1 MDGNRPAFRT
11 TAPSGARAPYPNAA
25 DHIRTLP
32 HLLLKHSF
40 SSQICMAKH
49 ASAESQK
56 RLHRCFG
63 RQPPRCPHR
72 PCSVSPGSGTAQH
85 LGDSSSAAHSRTSF
99 CPRAAAESLH
109 PHCSRPP
116 RTRHGQQSQHRAGR
130 PRLPLCLPG
139 PGPVSH
145 VLPGARQLS
154 HRRSVLEARGPSAA
168 RLAPHP
174 ALPLR
179 HRGRHTHSALLRR
192 PGTKGRSPR
201 TERRRPGGCPAGRA
215 ARRARSRLAPRT
227 AQPGGQSGSRLTQQ
241 DRTGHDRP
249 GPAARRAGPSP
260 APPPRP
266 APLPAARPRPHG
278 PRTHA
283 PALPRRADGQPSPG
297 PQRADGHAPRAAC
310 CPPRNYSS
318 RRAPRRP
325 APPPAGG
332 AAVVPRVPWRTG
344 SGPAGRELP

>member
-1 MDGNRPAFRT
+1 MGT
-11 TAPSGARAPYPNAA
+11 GLHSEQ
-25 DHIRTLP
+25 
-32 HLLLKHSF
+32 LLLLEHGHHTRMQQTTQGLCPT
-40 SSQICMAKH
+40 SSSSTPSPPKSAWH

-99 CPRAAAESLH
+99 CPRAAAEGLH

-168 RLAPHP
+168 R
-174 ALPLR
+174 
-179 HRGRHTHSALLRR
+179 
-192 PGTKGRSPR
+192 
-201 TERRRPGGCPAGRA
+201 
-215 ARRARSRLAPRT
+215 
-227 AQPGGQSGSRLTQQ
+227 
-241 DRTGHDRP
+241 
-249 GPAARRAGPSP
+249 
-260 APPPRP
+260 
-266 APLPAARPRPHG
+266 PHG
-278 PRTHA
+278 
-283 PALPRRADGQPSPG
+283 
-297 PQRADGHAPRAAC
+297 
-310 CPPRNYSS
+310 
-318 RRAPRRP
+318 
-325 APPPAGG
+325 
-332 AAVVPRVPWRTG
+332 
-344 SGPAGRELP
+344 